1 MNRKQIQHRLDEL
14 RAELDRLD
22 STGQSTTLIQQEI
35 ARLVQML
42 EPRRMPISVAA
53 AHFKKMRQ
61 HVNRVVE
68 TLLEDE
74 DVDFGD
80 ALDDYADTPEFRW
93 NQVPELQMLRQMG
106 FDVARLAPSPEHW
119 AQYYEKELPGEL
131 ALSVTVRSEG
141 DEWVQIGVRSREW
154 AEDGTRIGYSFH
166 DSPRYSISRCVTLRK
181 AVPLVTML
189 LQQIEHLEER
199 EDLLRKDKLEYLD
212 TWIRLN
218 A

>member
-1 MNRKQIQHRLDEL
+1 MSRKQIQQRLDAL

-42 EPRRMPISVAA
+42 EPKRMPISVAA
-53 AHFKKMRQ
+53 PLFRKMRQ
-61 HVNRVVE
+61 HVNKVVE
-68 TLLEDE
+68 ALLEDE

-80 ALDDYADTPEFRW
+80 ALDDYAGTPEFMW
-93 NQVPELQMLRQMG
+93 DQVPELQMLRQMG

-141 DEWVQIGVRSREW
+141 DEWVQLGVRSREW
-154 AEDGTRIGYSFH
+154 AEDGTRVGYSFH
-166 DSPRYSISRCVTLRK
+166 DSPRYSITKWVPLRK
-181 AVPLVTML
+181 AVPFVTML
-189 LQQIEHLEER
+189 LQQIEYVEANEER
-199 EDLLRKDKLEYLD
+199 LRKDKLEDLD
-212 TWIRLN
+212 IWIRLN
-218 A
+218 V